1 MIGPGGEVVK
11 QELEVGEVVEQQ
23 VVTMDGSI
31 VQQVLCSLPGV
42 NKLTFPF
49 TLVREKLLKMGGW
62 GKNFS

>member
-42 NKLTFPF
+42 NKLALPF

>member
-31 VQQVLCSLPGV
+31 VQQVLCSL
-42 NKLTFPF
+42 LIA
-49 TLVREKLLKMGGW
+49 R
-62 GKNFS
+62 GK

>member
-31 VQQVLCSLPGV
+31 VQQVCSLLQHS
-42 NKLTFPF
+42 NASNIQTFVGYRNEIYILCF
-49 TLVREKLLKMGGW
+49 VDI
-62 GKNFS
+62 